1 MARKLNASTA
11 LATLALGLLM
21 AGCGGQS
28 GDYVPAA
35 TLTEHGWARDADA
48 LRLREGQVVRVSG
61 FVDHGNLYGDESARK
76 ILGGAWSGNGPR
88 PGTWRF
94 NLKAH
99 ASDGTGESFAVHVQ
113 DDAGR
118 DALLQRFAEDA
129 AAGRATPVRV
139 AGRLHT
145 FPAPG
150 NLSSRTGLVLE
161 VASSADVRLPC
172 GPA

>member
-1 MARKLNASTA
+1 MARKRNASTA
-11 LATLALGLLM
+11 LAILALGLLM
-21 AGCGGQS
+21 AGCGRQS

-35 TLTEHGWARDADA
+35 TFTEHGWARDADA
-48 LRLREGQVVRVSG
+48 LKLREGQVVRVSG

-76 ILGGAWSGNGPR
+76 ILGDAWSGNGPR

-99 ASDGTGESFAVHVQ
+99 ASDGTGASFAVHVR

-118 DALLQRFAEDA
+118 GALLQRFAEDA

-139 AGRLHT
+139 TGRLHT

-150 NLSSRTGLVLE
+150 NLSSRTGLFLE
-161 VASSADVRLPC
+161 VSSTADVLLP
-172 GPA
+172 

>member
-1 MARKLNASTA
+1 MTRNLHVSTH
-11 LATLALGLLM
+11 LATLALGLIM
-21 AGCGGQS
+21 AGCGGPA

-48 LRLREGQVVRVSG
+48 LKSRDGQVVRLSG

-76 ILGGAWSGNGPR
+76 ILGDAWSGDGPR

-118 DALLQRFAEDA
+118 DALLRRFAEDA
-129 AAGRATPVRV
+129 AADRATPVRV
-139 AGRLHT
+139 AGRLRT

-161 VASSADVRLPC
+161 VSSSADVRVP
-172 GPA
+172 

>member
-1 MARKLNASTA
+1 M
-11 LATLALGLLM
+11 GWLLV
-21 AGCGGQS
+21 GCDGPTGE
-28 GDYVPAA
+28 YLPAA
-35 TLTEHGWARDADA
+35 TLTEHGFARDADA
-48 LRLREGQVVRVSG
+48 LRSLQGQVVRVSG
-61 FVDHGNLYGDESARK
+61 FVDHGNLYGDASARVV
-76 ILGGAWSGNGPR
+76 LGDAWSGDGPR

-99 ASDGTGESFAVHVQ
+99 VSDGTGESFAVHVQ
-113 DDAGR
+113 DDVGR
-118 DALLQRFAEDA
+118 DALLRRFAEDA

-161 VASSADVRLPC
+161 VASSADVRLP
-172 GPA
+172 